1 MPDIQETPPS
11 PANPAAPESATTDSS
26 VRLIATLALVA
37 AVSALLVAV
46 AGAVTERPIAESRA
60 RQHAALLRQVLPPD
74 VPEPVERAFLAE
86 DGSTN
91 FVYYAAGDA
100 IALEAETPHGY
111 GGPLRLLVGFDGSG
125 ALYGFHV
132 LQHSE
137 TPGLGANLASENNA
151 VLASAKGK
159 PAQGTAWSV
168 THDGGDID
176 ALTAATISSRA
187 ACEALA
193 QAAER
198 LVQIHTTKP

>member
-1 MPDIQETPPS
+1 MSENETPS
-11 PANPAAPESATTDSS
+11 LPASEPVATDSS
-26 VRLIATLALVA
+26 LRLIATLALVA

-74 VPEPVERAFLAE
+74 VPEPEQRADLAE
-86 DGSTN
+86 DGTTN

-100 IALEAETPHGY
+100 IALESETPHGY
-111 GGPLRLLVGFDGSG
+111 GGPLRLLVGFDANGS
-125 ALYGFHV
+125 LYSFHV

-137 TPGLGANLASENNA
+137 TPGLGANLASDGNA
-151 VLASAKGK
+151 VLTSAKGK
-159 PAQGTAWSV
+159 PAQGTKWSV
-168 THDGGDID
+168 SNDGGDIS

-193 QAAER
+193 TAAER
-198 LVQIHTTKP
+198 VAKIRARP